1 MDIKEAINGIENIG
15 ILTKKNANIDAIGAS
30 LALFFALRSMGKKT
44 CFPSNNL
51 PDEIIKLTNKKN
63 GKQFQITFSEEISE
77 VYYEKKDKGL
87 ILYLT
92 PKDKNINDD
101 NFSCKIISN
110 EDFFSSNYNLLFT
123 IGIDDFKEVE
133 KLCDADQ
140 LFNCTI
146 INIDDNLNNQNYGEI
161 NIIKDNQPFSQTI
174 ACLLKEIDEY
184 TNKEVNSFLLYGLSF
199 SNKKTD
205 NNKKISTMRWL
216 LKNGGDLS
224 LLPGEPQ
231 KNKLLEII
239 LNNLSCTNNTYI
251 STVLESDFEKSKT
264 TSKDLSFVA
273 EKLKNFLNIP
283 SFFILWESRTSPLS
297 VKGLFYTNKK
307 YIVNKMNNKFRGAY
321 KEKGGIF
328 LTDEEKVDIA
338 KEKILSYLNYGNN

>member
-1 MDIKEAINGIENIG
+1 
-15 ILTKKNANIDAIGAS
+15 
-30 LALFFALRSMGKKT
+30 
-44 CFPSNNL
+44 L

-205 NNKKISTMRWL
+205 NEKKISTMRWL

-283 SFFILWESRTSPLS
+283 SFFILWESKTSPLS

-307 YIVNKMNNKFRGAY
+307 YIVNKMNNKFRGVY

-328 LTDEEKVDIA
+328 LTDEERVNIA

>member
-1 MDIKEAINGIENIG
+1 MDIKETLSGVENIG
-15 ILTKKNANIDAIGAS
+15 ILTKKNANNDAIGAS
-30 LALFFALRSMGKKT
+30 LALFFALRGANKKT

-51 PDEIIKLTNKKN
+51 PEEIIEFAKKKN
-63 GKQFQITFSEEISE
+63 KKQFQVTFNEEVSE

-87 ILYLT
+87 VLYLT
-92 PKDKNINDD
+92 PKDKTVNDD
-101 NFSCKIISN
+101 SFSCRVVSGEN
-110 EDFFSSNYNLLFT
+110 FFSSEYDLLFT

-133 KLCDADQ
+133 DLCNPDQ

-146 INIDDNLNNQNYGEI
+146 INIDNNLNNQNYGEI
-161 NIIKDNQPFSQTI
+161 NIIKENQSISQTV

-184 TNKEVNSFLLYGLSF
+184 TNKEADSFLLYGLSF

-205 NNKKISTMRWL
+205 NEKKISTIKWL

-224 LLPGEPQ
+224 LFSGDPQ
-231 KNKLLEII
+231 KNKLLEVI
-239 LNNLSCTNNTYI
+239 LKNLGYANSTYI
-251 STVLESDFEKSKT
+251 STVSEGDFEKSKT
-264 TSKDLSFVA
+264 TSKDLGFVT

-307 YIVNKMNNKFRGAY
+307 YIVNKMNNGFKGIY

-328 LTDEEKVDIA
+328 LTEEIKINVA